1 MVLFLGRLHAY
12 KGLHLLVR
20 AIWDGFYY
28 FMRHIPEILDK
39 RKAIQRNRKF
49 KDAALYRFGLM
60 ASLAE
65 AYQEYTR
72 LEKLEAMKQYG

>member
-1 MVLFLGRLHAY
+1 MVLFLGRLDAY
-12 KGLHLLVR
+12 KGLRLLVG
-20 AIWDGFYY
+20 ATWDGFHY
-28 FMRHIPEILDK
+28 FMRHIREILDK
-39 RKAIQRNRKF
+39 RKVIQRNRKI
-49 KDAALYRFGLM
+49 KDAALYTLGLM